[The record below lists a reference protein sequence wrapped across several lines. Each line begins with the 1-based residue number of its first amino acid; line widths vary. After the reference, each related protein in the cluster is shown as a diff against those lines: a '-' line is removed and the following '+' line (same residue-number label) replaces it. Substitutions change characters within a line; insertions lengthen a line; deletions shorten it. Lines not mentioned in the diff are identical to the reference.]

1 MCVGARG
8 LSGEKGWGEK
18 AGGGQGKRQPGLLL
32 SSLPT
37 GNVDLG
43 TLLTSSSVCSVCSVM
58 VGWHHRLDGHEFE

>member
-1 MCVGARG
+1 MGRRAGVRRLEEGRG
-8 LSGEKGWGEK
+8 
-18 AGGGQGKRQPGLLL
+18 RDNPGLLL

-43 TLLTSSSVCSVCSVM
+43 TLLTSSAVCSVCSVM